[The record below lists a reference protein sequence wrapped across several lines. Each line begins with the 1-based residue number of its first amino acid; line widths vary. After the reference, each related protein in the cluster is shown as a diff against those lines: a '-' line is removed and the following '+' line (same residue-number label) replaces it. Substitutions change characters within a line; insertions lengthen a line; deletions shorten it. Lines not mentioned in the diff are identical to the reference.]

1 MMDDH
6 AKFHWG
12 EGLKYVTE
20 GIKAFFLLNGAAT
33 ISVLTFLGNS
43 RNGDD
48 RLVYSMICFALGAVM
63 GPIAFLFAYLTQLQ
77 YGNQN
82 HAPAWRFHIATYV
95 SIVAGIIFFLVGL
108 VLAGCALI
116 KV

>member
-1 MMDDH
+1 MDDQ

-20 GIKAFFLLNGAAT
+20 GIKAFVLLNGAAT
-33 ISVLTFLGNS
+33 ISMLTFLGNA
-43 RNGDD
+43 RNSDD
-48 RLVYSMICFALGAVM
+48 KLVYSMLCFAVGALM

-77 YGNQN
+77 YGNQS
-82 HAPAWRFHIATYV
+82 HERAWQFHRLTYL
-95 SIVAGIIFFLVGL
+95 SIIGGIIFFLIGV
-108 VLAGCALI
+108 VFAVCALL

>member
-1 MMDDH
+1 MDDH
-6 AKFHWG
+6 VKFHWG

-33 ISVLTFLGNS
+33 ISMLTFLGNA

-48 RLVYSMICFALGAVM
+48 KLVYSMACFAIGALM
-63 GPIAFLFAYLTQLQ
+63 GSVAFMFAYLTQLE
-77 YGNQN
+77 YGNDHQVE
-82 HAPAWRFHIATYV
+82 AWRFHRATYGSV
-95 SIVAGIIFFLVGL
+95 VVGILLFLVG
-108 VLAGCALI
+108 VGFASCALL